1 MARILLISSLTA
13 ASHVGATVSA
23 FVMRRLGV
31 DVAVLPTTLFG
42 RHPGWGAPGGG
53 VTPPKTLRGMWDG
66 VRAQVDQRGRG
77 FDAVMTGY
85 MGHLDHVAL
94 AADIIDALKPP
105 HVLVDPVM
113 GDAGEAGGGLYVP
126 EARAEAICDRL
137 VPRAHILTPNHWEW
151 RYITGATDEPAS
163 APPRALAGVRET
175 LVTSVEDGA
184 RIGAMLFENGITRRV
199 MHERFDD
206 MPHGGGDAL
215 AADYLA
221 HRVLGADP
229 AQSLGTA
236 VSSVFAMMR
245 AAEAMDAGELPFV
258 RAQSTLADAPP
269 LEVETL

>member
-13 ASHVGATVSA
+13 ASHVGSTVSA

-53 VTPPKTLRGMWDG
+53 VTPPETLRGMWEG
-66 VRAQVDQRGRG
+66 VAAQVERRGSG

-85 MGHLDHVAL
+85 MGHEAHVAL
-94 AADIIDALKPP
+94 AAAIIDALAPP

-113 GDAGEAGGGLYVP
+113 GDWDSGLYVP
-126 EARAEAICDRL
+126 EARAEAICEQL
-137 VPRAHILTPNHWEW
+137 VPRAHIVTPNAFEW
-151 RYITGATDEPAS
+151 AWITGSLGEPRE
-163 APPRALAGVRET
+163 APPRPLAGARET
-175 LVTSVEDGA
+175 LVTSVEHGE
-184 RIGAMLFENGITRRV
+184 RIGAQLFEGGRSHRAL
-199 MHERFDD
+199 HERFDD

-221 HRVLGADP
+221 HRVLG
-229 AQSLGTA
+229 QSPEAALGAA

-245 AAEAMDAGELPFV
+245 AADVMDAGELPFV
-258 RAQSTLADAPP
+258 RAQSTLADAPQ
-269 LEVETL
+269 LTVERLG